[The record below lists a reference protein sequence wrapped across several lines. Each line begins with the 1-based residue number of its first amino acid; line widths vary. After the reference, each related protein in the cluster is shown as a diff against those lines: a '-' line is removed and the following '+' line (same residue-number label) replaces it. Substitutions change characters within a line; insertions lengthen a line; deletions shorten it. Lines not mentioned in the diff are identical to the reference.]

1 MIKNPA
7 KATYMKFDTMA
18 NMMAMDAPSAEPK
31 KESRGLLKRLMSK
44 ENKKEGTKKQEPI
57 EIAMDYFIAIRE
69 QRNALKG
76 KE

>member
-18 NMMAMDAPSAEPK
+18 NMMAMDASSAEPK

-44 ENKKEGTKKQEPI
+44 ENKKEG
-57 EIAMDYFIAIRE
+57 D
-69 QRNALKG
+69 
-76 KE
+76 